1 MAVTL
6 DDVRTVAD
14 LARLQ
19 LSDEEE
25 SLVVAELNMILS
37 YMEKLNELNTEDVEP
52 ASRIISSGDSFRPD
66 EAEFFP
72 HRDEILGQVPKIKDG
87 YVVVPKIID

>member
-1 MAVTL
+1 MNSSRAGLPAWVCSIPRWMAG
-6 DDVRTVAD
+6 
-14 LARLQ
+14 
-19 LSDEEE
+19 
-25 SLVVAELNMILS
+25 
-37 YMEKLNELNTEDVEP
+37 
-52 ASRIISSGDSFRPD
+52 IISSGDSFRPD

>member
-6 DDVRTVAD
+6 GDVRTVAD

-19 LSDEEE
+19 LSDGEE
-25 SLVVAELNMILS
+25 SLVVAELNRILS
-37 YMEKLNELNTEDVEP
+37 YMEKLNELNTENVEP
-52 ASRIISSGDSFRPD
+52 ASHIISFSDSFRPD
-66 EAEFFP
+66 EAELFP

-87 YVVVPKIID
+87 YVVVPKILE